1 MTNHTHDRDHPHH
14 RSHGKDAPD
23 SRSSKPRT
31 IVVVGIVLMLVA
43 MLVYVLTVDESLAP
57 GNEGERIEAAE

>member
-1 MTNHTHDRDHPHH
+1 
-14 RSHGKDAPD
+14 
-23 SRSSKPRT
+23 
-31 IVVVGIVLMLVA
+31 MLVA